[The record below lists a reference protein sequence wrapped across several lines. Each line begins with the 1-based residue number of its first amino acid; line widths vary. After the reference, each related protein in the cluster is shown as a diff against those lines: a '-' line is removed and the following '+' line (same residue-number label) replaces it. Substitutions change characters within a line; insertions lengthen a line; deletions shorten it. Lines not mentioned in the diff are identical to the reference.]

1 MNPFRLRIAGIGG
14 QGTVHLAKTLAAAA
28 AASGVKVTMIERPRS
43 AMRLGPITCDLCFQ
57 DPEFAPFITPGDAD
71 AVLGMEPLDGVLNA
85 EYYIKKNGT
94 VILQS
99 EETPTVDE
107 FVLLQRDPR
116 RDEWK
121 QELLD
126 RGVRLIVCTPK
137 GENLAGRNYY
147 MLGVLMKACPQLP
160 VAVQAV
166 ETQLAGQSRNRE
178 MLHLGLRA
186 EV

>member
-121 QELLD
+121 QELHAEGGKPGWPEL
-126 RGVRLIVCTPK
+126 LH
-137 GENLAGRNYY
+137 AGRSHE
-147 MLGVLMKACPQLP
+147 GVSA
-160 VAVQAV
+160 A
-166 ETQLAGQSRNRE
+166 AGCSSGGGNPAR
-178 MLHLGLRA
+178 RA
-186 EV
+186 EQESGDAAFGPAGGGLSTP